1 MSTNPILVT
10 IDVEDWQQSTF
21 DRNLP
26 ISQRSAD
33 NTLRLLDNLDA
44 FDIKTTMFILG
55 KFAKSYPEVIKEIA
69 NRGHEIACH
78 GFGHIEIFTQE
89 RDVFL
94 ADVKQSKEL
103 LEQLIGEEVLGYRAP
118 DFSITKD
125 SLWALE
131 VLTELGFQ
139 YDSSIFPI
147 DHKRYGIPGWP
158 NTIKEVIL
166 PDKSSIIEIPL
177 SVYKFRNRN
186 IPVSGGG
193 YFRLWPNFL
202 SMFFS
207 KNILKTRPF
216 IFYCHPYE
224 IDKDG
229 FKFLDFNVPLFTR
242 LHQGLGRG
250 YFLERFESLVKGN
263 LTMRIKDLLDSKNK
277 KYPAYDINNSYF
289 TK

>member
-1 MSTNPILVT
+1 MRPNPILAT

-44 FDIKTTMFILG
+44 LDIKATMFILG
-55 KFAKSYPEVIKEIA
+55 KFAKSYPEVTKEIA

-78 GFGHIEIFTQE
+78 GLGHIEIFAQE

-94 ADVKQSKEL
+94 ADVRCSKDI
-103 LEQLIGEEVLGYRAP
+103 LEQLVGQEVIGYRAP

-131 VLTELGFQ
+131 VLTEIGFQ

-147 DHKRYGIPGWP
+147 NHKRYGIPDWP
-158 NTIKEVIL
+158 ITIQDVIL
-166 PDKSSIIEIPL
+166 PNKCSIIEIPL
-177 SVYKFRNRN
+177 SVYKLRNIN

-193 YFRLWPNFL
+193 YFRLWPKFL
-202 SMFFS
+202 SLFFAR
-207 KNILKTRPF
+207 NILKTRPF

-224 IDKDG
+224 MDKDG
-229 FKFLDFNVPLFTR
+229 FKSLEFDVSLFTK
-242 LHQGLGRG
+242 LHQSLGRG
-250 YFLERFESLVKGN
+250 YFLERFEYLVKGN
-263 LTMRIKDLLDSKNK
+263 LTMRIKDLLESKKK
-277 KYPAYDINNSYF
+277 KYPVYDISNS
-289 TK
+289 